1 MIPENEV
8 FSIELTVLDLT
19 RVSRSVM
26 IGNQADESQEVSVTD
41 TCAFLPSTSIERRVW
56 LNLVVDVRN
65 LYNSLYKGCTYRSI
79 EGIDISGVC
88 KVRRVMTLTN
98 N

>member
-1 MIPENEV
+1 MIPENEA
-8 FSIELTVLDLT
+8 FSIEFAVLDLT
-19 RVSRSVM
+19 RVSRSIL
-26 IGNQADESQEVSVTD
+26 IGNQGDESQEVSVTD
-41 TCAFLPSTSIERRVW
+41 TCAFLPSTFIERRVW

-79 EGIDISGVC
+79 EGIEISGVC
-88 KVRRVMTLTN
+88 KIRRVMTLTN